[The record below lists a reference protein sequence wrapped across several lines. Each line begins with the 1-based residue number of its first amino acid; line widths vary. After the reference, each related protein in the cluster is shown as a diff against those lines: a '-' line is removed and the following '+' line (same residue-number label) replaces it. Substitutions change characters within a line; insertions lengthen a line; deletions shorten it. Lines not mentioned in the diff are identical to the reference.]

1 MILTNLQIYNY
12 YSQLNTIIQGITNSL
27 PIKVNFYLQKNKNT
41 LQALAIEIE
50 KAKMEV
56 GAKYGVAN
64 EEEGRYIIPQENM
77 GIAQK
82 ELEDLFSLEQE
93 VNIYKVDIDAFGDD
107 LKLTIAEMEALMF
120 MIN

>member
-1 MILTNLQIYNY
+1 MKLTNLQIYTY
-12 YSQLNTIIQGITNSL
+12 YNQLNVIIQNITNSL
-27 PIKVNFYLQKNKNT
+27 PIKVNFYLQKNKNI
-41 LQALAIEIE
+41 LQELAIEIE

-56 GAKYGVAN
+56 GNKYGVVN

-77 GIAQK
+77 EIAQK